1 MRRFTQK
8 VVTVGIITD
17 PVGVVKSPGPISRAT
32 GVGFRVKKLRNQ
44 KGNKARRQKGGENRA
59 NKIE

>member
-1 MRRFTQK
+1 MREGYGRY
-8 VVTVGIITD
+8 
-17 PVGVVKSPGPISRAT
+17 KSLKQDGKPT
-32 GVGFRVKKLRNQ
+32 GVGFRVKKLRIQ

>member
-1 MRRFTQK
+1 MAS
-8 VVTVGIITD
+8 VGIITD
-17 PVGVVKSPGPISRAT
+17 PVGAVKSPGSISRAT